1 MKFIR
6 LKLRFFLFPF
16 SFFIFFLIFLF
27 YLLLFDV
34 LSLSFTFQ
42 KEPWKLMKSIDK
54 VMGLH
59 PIDRSIN
66 YELSSAKRAIN
77 HADKDFRKKCFSFNF
92 KSLFSADILQ
102 SVSLETRRWLPL
114 CWSLYFP
121 PVLDKF
127 LVSTRKCSP
136 NEFRKTQEKLNKHQR
151 LEVIHH
157 WKINLRWLTDLP
169 SPHGKI
175 IPRFICWSAV
185 RIFKEVSNF
194 LSDSKVLYH
203 SSMLYFFV
211 LLLEIII
218 PK

>member
-1 MKFIR
+1 MKFIG

-16 SFFIFFLIFLF
+16 SFFIFFNFPFLF
-27 YLLLFDV
+27 A
-34 LSLSFTFQ
+34 SFWCPFPQLHIQ

>member
-1 MKFIR
+1 MKFIG

-16 SFFIFFLIFLF
+16 SFFIFFNFPFLF
-27 YLLLFDV
+27 A
-34 LSLSFTFQ
+34 SFWCPFPQLHIQ

-151 LEVIHH
+151 LEVIHY